1 MEQPNYL
8 DYCTDDI
15 EELYAKLQ
23 DSVLKT
29 VVKRIIK
36 YGEITPSAWHDIKIL
51 QESGVVYDDVLDI
64 ISQFTQLSQSAVQ
77 EMFETAKVESIKYD
91 NEIYKAAGMKPL
103 KENGSPAVNQ
113 IVKGAISKTNG
124 NLKNLTMTTAGA
136 AQDKFIDACSIAEM
150 EINTGAY
157 DVNTAIRHAVEYAIQ
172 DGANVY
178 FYNDEE
184 DGTIV
189 TAKRNIV
196 SAVRTAVLTGVS
208 QTTGEISLEN
218 AKKMGTDLM
227 ELSAHTGARPSHSV
241 WQGKIVCFSR
251 RKTKYLTLADI
262 GYGEIDGFKGI
273 NCRHYWFPFIEGVS
287 TRTYTDEQLEE
298 MNNATVNFNGNEIPL
313 YKATQKQRAMERQIR
328 FERSQLV
335 SLNESIEIAKS
346 LGNNE
351 LANDLQI
358 NFDNQAVKLKRHE
371 AMYKDYCNQT
381 GLPVLSERLQYPAFN
396 RSVSQKA
403 YNAANRNYKEWSK
416 SIGAEG
422 FADSLSGYYKKKYG
436 NPRAYE
442 FLQGYNKCIKTG
454 EISPLVSLDYF
465 MEMEYNISRQ
475 LYGVKT
481 IDGFTINDC
490 TPHFVGR
497 VIGQVKDSH
506 SGMRQGT
513 PIADIVEA
521 LTNGTVT
528 KIRKGV
534 PTKNR
539 NGEFLDERH
548 TYTGNKAKVTISVTE
563 GKLIQANPR

>member
-15 EELYAKLQ
+15 EELYSKLQ

-36 YGEITPSAWHDIKIL
+36 YGEVTPSAWNDIKIL
-51 QESGVVYDDVLDI
+51 QESGMVYDDVLDI
-64 ISQFTQLSQSAVQ
+64 VSEFTQLSQSAVQ
-77 EMFETAKVESIKYD
+77 EMFTAAKVENIKYD
-91 NEIYKAAGMKPL
+91 NEIYKAAGMQPL

-113 IVKGAISKTNG
+113 IVRGAISKTNG

-178 FYNDEE
+178 YYNDEE

-227 ELSAHTGARPSHSV
+227 ELSAHIGARPSHSV

-298 MNNATVNFNGNEIPL
+298 MNNATVNYNGNEIPL

-335 SLNESIEIAKS
+335 SYDTAIKEAKQN
-346 LGNNE
+346 GNTE
-351 LANDLQI
+351 LAADLQI
-358 NFDNQAVKLKRHE
+358 NFDNIATKLKAHE
-371 AMYKDYCNQT
+371 SMYKEYCNQT

-403 YNAANRNYKEWSK
+403 VQSAKRHFEEWKSYLPEDVAPKNLANYYKIKYNNPEQYKTIQAIYKQEKQREYIRNNCVLDVL
-416 SIGAEG
+416 EG
-422 FADSLSGYYKKKYG
+422 RQGKHIKADSNYIEGRSYLTISLEEIQALVKKYAG
-436 NPRAYE
+436 TGKCEFYRSGQWSNTEIIGKTERPIGFVINPETLEETATSAFKIHYSKKGIHIVPCRE
-442 FLQGYNKCIKTG
+442 
-454 EISPLVSLDYF
+454 
-465 MEMEYNISRQ
+465 
-475 LYGVKT
+475 
-481 IDGFTINDC
+481 DG
-490 TPHFVGR
+490 
-497 VIGQVKDSH
+497 
-506 SGMRQGT
+506 
-513 PIADIVEA
+513 
-521 LTNGTVT
+521 
-528 KIRKGV
+528 
-534 PTKNR
+534 
-539 NGEFLDERH
+539 DE
-548 TYTGNKAKVTISVTE
+548 
-563 GKLIQANPR
+563 

>member
-15 EELYAKLQ
+15 EELYSKLQ

-36 YGEITPSAWHDIKIL
+36 YGEVTPSAWNDIKIL
-51 QESGVVYDDVLDI
+51 QESGMVYDDVLDI
-64 ISQFTQLSQSAVQ
+64 VSEFTQLSQSAVQ
-77 EMFETAKVESIKYD
+77 EMFTAAKVENIKYD
-91 NEIYKAAGMKPL
+91 NEIYKAAGMQPL

-113 IVKGAISKTNG
+113 IVRGAINKTNG

-157 DVNTAIRHAVEYAIQ
+157 DVNTAIRHAVEFAIQ

-178 FYNDEE
+178 YYNDEE

-227 ELSAHTGARPSHSV
+227 ELSAHIGARPSHSV

-298 MNNATVNFNGNEIPL
+298 MNNATVNYNGNEIPV
-313 YKATQKQRAMERQIR
+313 YVATQKQRKMERQIR

-335 SLNESIEIAKS
+335 SYDTAIKEAKQN
-346 LGNNE
+346 GNTE
-351 LANDLQI
+351 LADDLQI
-358 NFDNQAVKLKRHE
+358 NFDNIATKLKAHE
-371 AMYKDYCNQT
+371 SMYKEYCNQT

-403 YNAANRNYKEWSK
+403 VHSVKRVFNDAKGIINPEIMPKTVEEFTKVCYNPQGKMLEELS
-416 SIGAEG
+416 
-422 FADSLSGYYKKKYG
+422 SLSFEKAKQINSLYNERVIRFWYDHHNKGIKAQLDTSVSLESQARQACALRNQYKSQARALMLDREKAKGLNEGKEKIKPFEFYYNKYKKDGLSDDDVYRLIIDASKRTRQSVNKKYG
-436 NPRAYE
+436 
-442 FLQGYNKCIKTG
+442 
-454 EISPLVSLDYF
+454 
-465 MEMEYNISRQ
+465 
-475 LYGVKT
+475 
-481 IDGFTINDC
+481 
-490 TPHFVGR
+490 
-497 VIGQVKDSH
+497 
-506 SGMRQGT
+506 
-513 PIADIVEA
+513 
-521 LTNGTVT
+521 
-528 KIRKGV
+528 
-534 PTKNR
+534 
-539 NGEFLDERH
+539 
-548 TYTGNKAKVTISVTE
+548 VTE
-563 GKLIQANPR
+563 